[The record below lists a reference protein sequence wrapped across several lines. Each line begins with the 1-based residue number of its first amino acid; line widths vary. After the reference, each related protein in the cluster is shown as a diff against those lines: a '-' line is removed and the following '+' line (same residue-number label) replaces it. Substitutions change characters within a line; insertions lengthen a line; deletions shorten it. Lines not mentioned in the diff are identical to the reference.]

1 MKASKY
7 HPKKSIN
14 TQPGN
19 HRTKR
24 DLVKLA
30 DNLSK
35 GVYKKESEQREKI
48 LQMIVNELNGT
59 AESPP

>member
-14 TQPGN
+14 TQQGN

>member
-1 MKASKY
+1 MKASTKNL
-7 HPKKSIN
+7 H
-14 TQPGN
+14 TQPEN
-19 HRTKR
+19 RRKKR
-24 DLVKLA
+24 DLVELA

-35 GVYKKESEQREKI
+35 GVYKKESKQREKI